1 MKKRIRRNTG
11 IVTKK
16 ENERAGMSE
25 RRKRKRFL
33 EKLLAAG
40 LSTMLLFT
48 VPINAFAE
56 TYEYDNLNRVTK
68 VTYDDGSYVTYEYDK
83 NGNITNIEVHEAETT
98 KKQGTTEEETT
109 KKPSGTEK
117 ETTKKQVLTEDETTK
132 KQGTTEKETTKKPS
146 GTEKET
152 TKKQVVT
159 EKETTKKQQETTTQP
174 QYPVKNPQKPQ
185 ATPQLPAI
193 RPQVPTYN
201 HIPGSSAFD
210 VIKGELNEITGSSG
224 SGNSYLENGD
234 NYGITGSVSENNT
247 SWEGGT
253 GSKTEQQGN
262 SNTTT
267 TNKTGSSNK
276 TGTTNKTGSSSKTN
290 TSSKTGSSNKN
301 GTTNKSMSKQEFIEY
316 INQKMPK
323 ILVYVCERIVDIMKF
338 YLTWK

>member
-11 IVTKK
+11 IITKK
-16 ENERAGMSE
+16 ENESAGMSK

-40 LSTMLLFT
+40 LSAMLLFT

-98 KKQGTTEEETT
+98 KKQVE
-109 KKPSGTEK
+109 
-117 ETTKKQVLTEDETTK
+117 
-132 KQGTTEKETTKKPS
+132 TEKETTKKPS

-234 NYGITGSVSENNT
+234 SYGITGNVSENNT

-253 GSKTEQQGN
+253 SNKTEQQGN
-262 SNTTT
+262 NNTNT